1 MEWCVYEKN
10 IQGAAAEQMTAI
22 RIQRYIAI
30 LSIVLFAGKIWAW
43 YLTNSVTI
51 LTDALESTV
60 NVIAG
65 LIGLYSIILAAKPR
79 DLNHPYGHGKAEHVS
94 SAIEGV
100 LIMVAGVMIIYEA
113 IIQLIN
119 PEPLHKL
126 DTGIWIV
133 AIAGLVNYLVGVY
146 AVRQGRIHKSLVVES
161 AGRHLKSDAYSTV
174 AIIAGLLLL
183 LITGWQWL
191 DSAVALIFS
200 VVIMVTGYK
209 VVRRSLSGI
218 MDETDIN
225 IVQEVIDLLQ
235 NNRRDDWIDLHN
247 LRVIDYGDRVHV
259 DAHLTLPWYYEVRQ
273 AEVEIHALEE
283 LISRHFN
290 NRIDV
295 FIHIDACQEYSCKLC
310 AKKDCNVRQHAFI
323 GQVVWTHDNVWHD
336 SKHGKELQH

>member
-10 IQGAAAEQMTAI
+10 IQGEEPGQMTAI

-113 IIQLIN
+113 VVQLIN

-146 AVRQGRIHKSLVVES
+146 AVRQGQKHKSLVVES

-174 AIIAGLLLL
+174 AIIIGLLLL

-191 DSAVALIFS
+191 DSVVALIFS
-200 VVIMVTGYK
+200 VVIMLTGYK

-235 NNRRDDWIDLHN
+235 DNRRDDWIDLHN

-310 AKKDCNVRQHAFI
+310 AKQDCNVRQHAFM
-323 GQVVWTHDNVWHD
+323 GQIVWTHDNVWHD

>member
-1 MEWCVYEKN
+1 
-10 IQGAAAEQMTAI
+10 MTAI

-113 IIQLIN
+113 VVQLIN

-174 AIIAGLLLL
+174 AIIIGLLLL

-191 DSAVALIFS
+191 DSVVALIFS

-235 NNRRDDWIDLHN
+235 DNRRDDWIDLHN

-310 AKKDCNVRQHAFI
+310 AKQDCNVRQHAFM
-323 GQVVWTHDNVWHD
+323 GQIVWTHDNVWHD